1 MQIARKLPAIFL
13 LIYAVLFIVY
23 FIDLSIIQFFTFT
36 FYFLSIL
43 FLWLY
48 IGITGYRVDTVVVF
62 YLSFVASI
70 GIGAIFFTFNKNFLL
85 HTIVGGNQLDDILNW
100 YSFCMSLGL
109 LLFVCSACSNS
120 TNTGKSSKYS

>member
-62 YLSFVASI
+62 YLSFVVSI
-70 GIGAIFFTFNKNFLL
+70 GIGAIENGNVIARRLL
-85 HTIVGGNQLDDILNW
+85 P
-100 YSFCMSLGL
+100 
-109 LLFVCSACSNS
+109 
-120 TNTGKSSKYS
+120 